1 MLYDSTKRSIAEYQ
15 ARTYKKVLFQLR
27 LDDDADMI
35 EDWQL
40 AKENGLKSREW
51 VRMMFDAYQEKQREE
66 GTK

>member
-1 MLYDSTKRSIAEYQ
+1 MTYDSTKRSIAEYQ

-40 AKENGLKSREW
+40 AKENGLKRREW
-51 VRMMFDAYQEKQREE
+51 VRMMFEPIRKRNV
-66 GTK
+66 TNKS

>member
-1 MLYDSTKRSIAEYQ
+1 MVYDSTKRSIAEYQ
-15 ARTYKKVLFQLR
+15 ARTYRKIPFALR

-51 VRMMFDAYQEKQREE
+51 VRMMFDAYQEKKR
-66 GTK
+66 GKKK

>member
-1 MLYDSTKRSIAEYQ
+1 MTYDSTKRSIAEYQ

-51 VRMMFDAYQEKQREE
+51 VRMMFEPIRKRNV
-66 GTK
+66 TNKS